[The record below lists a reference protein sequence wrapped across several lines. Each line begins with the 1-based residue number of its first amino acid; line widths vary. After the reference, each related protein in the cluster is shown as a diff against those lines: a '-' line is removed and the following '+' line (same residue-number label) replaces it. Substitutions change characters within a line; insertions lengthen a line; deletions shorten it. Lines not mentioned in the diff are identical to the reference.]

1 MRRRAKKFRDKQK
14 MEKAQTNKELAIL
27 RTIAKKPENEVI
39 ESEELVEEPEHVVE
53 LKNKIEELQ
62 RQLNAKSL

>member
-1 MRRRAKKFRDKQK
+1 

-39 ESEELVEEPEHVVE
+39 ESEEVVEEPEHVVE
-53 LKNKIEELQ
+53 LKNKIEEL
-62 RQLNAKSL
+62 